1 MKIVS
6 TANTLRHLS
15 TPEPHSRLWLVVK
28 LSKRSEVWVLFEPK
42 NIQDIVLIPFQLYVT
57 FYPVNVWA
65 IVNVDEYYFSKLM

>member
-1 MKIVS
+1 M
-6 TANTLRHLS
+6 
-15 TPEPHSRLWLVVK
+15 
-28 LSKRSEVWVLFEPK
+28 LFEPK